1 MMNKTN
7 TKIRILIADDHP
19 IFRKGL
25 REIIEEDA
33 ELIIVREV
41 DDGAEAFERLQS
53 LKPDV
58 AVLDIGMPK
67 QNGFDVAQGAAEIKL
82 PVKII
87 FLTMYKEHEAFNRA
101 LDLGVK
107 GYILKDSA
115 ATEIVDGI
123 KAVAAGE
130 HYISPAISSF
140 LVSRIARAN
149 SFSERHPGLRALTPT
164 EQRILKFISEKKSS
178 KEIAGELFVSPR
190 TIDNH
195 RANICRKLDLRGGNA
210 LLKFALDYKSELS

>member
-1 MMNKTN
+1 MNETN

-25 REIIEEDA
+25 REIIEEDE
-33 ELIIVREV
+33 ELIIVGEV

-67 QNGFDVAQGAAEIKL
+67 QNGFDVAKQSAEMKL

-87 FLTMYKEHEAFNRA
+87 FLTMYKEHDTFNRA

-123 KAVAAGE
+123 KAVAGGE

-140 LVSRIARAN
+140 LVNRVARTD
-149 SFSERHPGLRALTPT
+149 SLSEQYPGLRSLTPT
-164 EQRILKFISEKKSS
+164 EQRILKFITEKKSS
-178 KEIAGELFVSPR
+178 KEIADELFISPR
-190 TIDNH
+190 TVDNH
-195 RANICRKLDLRGGNA
+195 RANICRKLDLRGGNT